1 MALGCGAV
9 LLVALDRSSLSTP
22 SAPRAV
28 PATVDPLPPAP
39 ELGLAIPEPVVLSAR
54 EGVSLWAPVL
64 APTDVHSAPSSTAAR
79 IARLDATTPEGTENI
94 VLVTGKARR
103 AQATLWVPVR
113 GAGLEGWVPRSAVGG
128 YESVDKRLRVDTRAL
143 TATLLRGD
151 EVLFQAPIGV
161 GTADAPTPRG
171 EFFVRNV
178 LTRYRSPAYGPIAFG
193 TSARSETLT
202 DWPAGGFVGIH
213 GTDRPE
219 LLPGRVSHGCI
230 RLRNADIVALARLM
244 AVGTPVT
251 IT

>member
-1 MALGCGAV
+1 MLFA
-9 LLVALDRSSLSTP
+9 ALDRPSTRP
-22 SAPRAV
+22 AAAPRDVA
-28 PATVDPLPPAP
+28 AAVDPLPPAP
-39 ELGLAIPEPVVLSAR
+39 ELGLAIPEPVVLSER

-64 APTDVHSAPSSTAAR
+64 APAAVRSAPSSTGAR
-79 IARLDATTPEGTENI
+79 IGHLETTTPEGTENI
-94 VLVTGKARR
+94 VLVTGNARR

-113 GAGLEGWVPRSAVGG
+113 SAGLEGWVPRSAVGG
-128 YESVDKRLRVDTRAL
+128 YESVDTRLRVDTRAL
-143 TATLLRGD
+143 TATLVRGD
-151 EVLFQAPIGV
+151 QVLFRAPIGV